1 MLPAEHLRQSLCV
14 PERPRGFLV
23 GSWGEESVGQVDIP
37 QAADPG
43 EAPFVRQPLL
53 GSSPGACVPPL
64 PSPPTAPRSFVRS
77 LVLKRVHTGRGVSVH
92 GEGCVCVYVGGWVG
106 GCTRIRVSVCTCG
119 CARAPVWVRNTHV
132 YNFPSPALF
141 PGAASGMPLWME
153 IPPSPSRSP
162 QLSALT
168 APRVPLC
175 LLAPWPPWEPRVLW
189 ACVCFRD

>member
-92 GEGCVCVYVGGWVG
+92 GEGCVWVVGWVYTHTCVRMHVRV
-106 GCTRIRVSVCTCG
+106 CTR
-119 CARAPVWVRNTHV
+119 
-132 YNFPSPALF
+132 
-141 PGAASGMPLWME
+141 
-153 IPPSPSRSP
+153 
-162 QLSALT
+162 
-168 APRVPLC
+168 
-175 LLAPWPPWEPRVLW
+175 
-189 ACVCFRD
+189 ACVGP